1 MSPRKGESPGI
12 FSSLFYFMKVMF
24 LINAGVGDCG
34 GDDDVGNVVTREHDV
49 GDHADAPEVG
59 VQGQGLVVHHLVA
72 SSMIYHR
79 QQSNRDDQHD
89 NHDHHHHAHQCHSFY
104 LRGHKLRRSEHFP
117 HLRNVRFYRFCF
129 LVKKTHQSIAISTL
143 LGSDKDYF

>member
-1 MSPRKGESPGI
+1 MT
-12 FSSLFYFMKVMF
+12 VMF

-72 SSMIYHR
+72 SSMI
-79 QQSNRDDQHD
+79 
-89 NHDHHHHAHQCHSFY
+89 
-104 LRGHKLRRSEHFP
+104 
-117 HLRNVRFYRFCF
+117 
-129 LVKKTHQSIAISTL
+129 SIVNKVMVMINMIITIIKITAFTSGDTNSGVPSISRTCEM
-143 LGSDKDYF
+143 

>member
-1 MSPRKGESPGI
+1 
-12 FSSLFYFMKVMF
+12 MKVMF

-79 QQSNRDDQHD
+79 QQSDDHHD
-89 NHDHHHHAHQCHSFY
+89 NNDHQCHSFY
-104 LRGHKLRRSEHFP
+104 LGGHKLRRSEHFP
-117 HLRNVRFYRFCF
+117 HLRNVKFNRFCF
-129 LVKKTHQSIAISTL
+129 LVKKKTQYRHFYS
-143 LGSDKDYF
+143 LGQ

>member
-1 MSPRKGESPGI
+1 
-12 FSSLFYFMKVMF
+12 MKVMF

-89 NHDHHHHAHQCHSFY
+89 NHDNHHHDHSFY

-117 HLRNVRFYRFCF
+117 HLRNVKLYRLCF